1 MQLKPRIWLILTV
14 GLALV
19 FGLLG
24 VLFIFLPAPAS
35 AIFGIGAT
43 AEAELAYVRALGIR
57 DLALSFAILL
67 LLPLSRGAT
76 RRLLAASALIP
87 AGDIALVLWQTGLS
101 ALGPLLLH
109 AASGAVLLALALL
122 GPRDTS
128 HSPR

>member
-1 MQLKPRIWLILTV
+1 MIWLIFTV
-14 GLALV
+14 GLALI

-24 VLFIFLPAPAS
+24 VLFVFLPEPAS
-35 AIFGIGAT
+35 ALFGIEAPP
-43 AEAELAYVRALGIR
+43 EAELAYVRAVGIR
-57 DLALSFAILL
+57 DIGLSCAIVLVLL
-67 LLPLSRGAT
+67 GSRSAT

-122 GPRDTS
+122 GPRDAPR
-128 HSPR
+128 SPR